1 MYDVTIAIPLY
12 NAEQYIQQTMNSALE
27 QTFQNIEYLLIDDC
41 GTDNSLNII
50 HVLQNEHKRGKDIKI
65 INHKYNRGVAET
77 RNTAI
82 REASGKYLFFL
93 DSDDLITPDCI
104 ERLFIAAER
113 NNAELAIASHR
124 QIYQETGRE
133 VIFQLP
139 DMTSN
144 KPDILASLR
153 FGQLHHLLG
162 FFIWNILYK
171 MSFIHDNKLEFQN
184 IHIGEDFIFMY
195 DALPLVKSFV
205 LLKDITYTY
214 IRRPNSLSQHGKR
227 TIIPLSEIQEQMA
240 IRSYGKMKFMQL
252 KDKLYMEDMITN
264 IMKYSFEAAS
274 YIVNSRKIIT
284 PPVPSSE
291 LSKLLHHPLT
301 INEIMKLKKHKISN
315 LAYFFFEK
323 LPPKLSVYLLICFL
337 YMLRL
342 SWRLKSWKQK

>member
-1 MYDVTIAIPLY
+1 
-12 NAEQYIQQTMNSALE
+12 
-27 QTFQNIEYLLIDDC
+27 
-41 GTDNSLNII
+41 
-50 HVLQNEHKRGKDIKI
+50 
-65 INHKYNRGVAET
+65 
-77 RNTAI
+77 
-82 REASGKYLFFL
+82 
-93 DSDDLITPDCI
+93 
-104 ERLFIAAER
+104 
-113 NNAELAIASHR
+113 
-124 QIYQETGRE
+124 
-133 VIFQLP
+133 
-139 DMTSN
+139 
-144 KPDILASLR
+144 
-153 FGQLHHLLG
+153 
-162 FFIWNILYK
+162 
-171 MSFIHDNKLEFQN
+171 
-184 IHIGEDFIFMY
+184 MY